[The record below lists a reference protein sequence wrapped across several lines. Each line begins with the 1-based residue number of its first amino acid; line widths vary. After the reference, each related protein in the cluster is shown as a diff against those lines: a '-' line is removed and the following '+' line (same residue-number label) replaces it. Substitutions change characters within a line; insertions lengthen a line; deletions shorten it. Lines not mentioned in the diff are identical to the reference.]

1 MIVKTN
7 WPLRTG
13 DRVAGEI
20 AVTRGFVE
28 VIVSAE
34 LGSSLKITVVSL
46 LTRLLR
52 RVPVAGALLIMLNY
66 IAVPVSTGLAKPSI
80 VHTIC
85 VGVLDET
92 VQ

>member
-1 MIVKTN
+1 M
-7 WPLRTG
+7 RTG
-13 DRVAGEI
+13 ESVTGEI
-20 AVTRGFVE
+20 EDTAGFVE
-28 VIVSAE
+28 VIVRAE

-66 IAVPVSTGLAKPSI
+66 IAVPVSTGLVKPSI

-85 VGVLDET
+85 VGVLEET

>member
-1 MIVKTN
+1 MKTS

-13 DRVAGEI
+13 ERVSGEI
-20 AVTRGFVE
+20 EVTLGFTE
-28 VIVSAE
+28 VIVRAV
-34 LGSSLKITVVSL
+34 LGSSLNITVVSL

-66 IAVPVSTGLAKPSI
+66 IAVPVSTGLVKPSI